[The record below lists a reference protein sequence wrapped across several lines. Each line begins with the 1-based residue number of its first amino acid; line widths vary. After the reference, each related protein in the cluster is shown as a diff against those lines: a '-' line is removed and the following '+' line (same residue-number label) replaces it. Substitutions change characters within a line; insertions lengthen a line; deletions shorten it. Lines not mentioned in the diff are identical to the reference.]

1 MCVQH
6 ILQQFSNIEIH
17 KDDAMNLHAAA
28 QLIQPSY
35 EFYTKKAW
43 QQNFTNH

>member
-6 ILQQFSNIEIH
+6 ILQQFSNTEIH